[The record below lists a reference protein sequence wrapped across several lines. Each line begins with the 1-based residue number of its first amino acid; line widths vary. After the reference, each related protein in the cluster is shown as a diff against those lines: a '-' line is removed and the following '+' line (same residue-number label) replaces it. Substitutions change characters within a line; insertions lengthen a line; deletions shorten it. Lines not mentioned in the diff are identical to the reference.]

1 MIAKLPASANAEPS
15 PKTPYVVVLQGDVL
29 MKGR

>member
-1 MIAKLPASANAEPS
+1 MIAKLPASANAELS
-15 PKTPYVVVLQGDVL
+15 AKTPYVVILQGDVL